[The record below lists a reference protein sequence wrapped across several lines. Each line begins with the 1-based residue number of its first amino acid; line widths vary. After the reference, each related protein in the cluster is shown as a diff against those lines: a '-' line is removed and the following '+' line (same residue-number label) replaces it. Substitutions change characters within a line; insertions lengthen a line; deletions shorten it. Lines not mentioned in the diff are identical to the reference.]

1 MIKFLDE
8 LGNFKQNTLQNVKL
22 FYILKQRTH
31 TYYLNLFVRLNTI
44 SSYLGTLDVLWIKVL
59 LKCKKNCY
67 GCCNVAYVTEMFCH
81 TCYTFFWI
89 FLTFTVISFFLHLI
103 IPFVLHMWQRKSFD
117 TLGPSDPWG
126 PLLQSFFCFFNLIH
140 LGLCKMIFEKKMYRW
155 RVE

>member
-103 IPFVLHMWQRKSFD
+103 IPFVFPLVPFF
-117 TLGPSDPWG
+117 TLVWSNWTFSLTSMDPEIWKEIQDKRQD
-126 PLLQSFFCFFNLIH
+126 L
-140 LGLCKMIFEKKMYRW
+140 
-155 RVE
+155 

>member
-8 LGNFKQNTLQNVKL
+8 LGNFKQNTLGNVKL
-22 FYILKQRTH
+22 FYILKQWTH

-67 GCCNVAYVTEMFCH
+67 GCCICDRNVLPHLLHFFLNFSNFYCNQFFSSSNNTICVAYVTKEV
-81 TCYTFFWI
+81 FWHFRAFWSLRSFIAII
-89 FLTFTVISFFLHLI
+89 FLFF
-103 IPFVLHMWQRKSFD
+103 
-117 TLGPSDPWG
+117 
-126 PLLQSFFCFFNLIH
+126 QSHSLRSMENDIW
-140 LGLCKMIFEKKMYRW
+140 KKMYRW